1 MAGRGLEDYPT
12 AFVSSSPRFEII
24 AGVFQ
29 AEHPGGME
37 DIMICMDNPLA
48 RQPLNPRL
56 DLWSHSPTG
65 FEWGYPGSGPAQLS
79 PSSPLRSGPA
89 SLVRSAHD
97 GICFDRVEPAYQR
110 YVVKPVVNRHEM
122 WSRRHSIRRVT
133 PGQIL
138 CLIVAADATVVW
150 SACGSTACRRKLPR
164 LRPARTIGQT
174 RGPLGSSSYPRR
186 LAGGRQ
192 GPPHHPSRTG
202 LRRLRLSRRDPSQR
216 HPHLRGRVAV
226 HCLRA
231 GVITDK

>member
-1 MAGRGLEDYPT
+1 MHGQSSCETT
-12 AFVSSSPRFEII
+12 AQSP
-24 AGVFQ
+24 
-29 AEHPGGME
+29 
-37 DIMICMDNPLA
+37 
-48 RQPLNPRL
+48 
-56 DLWSHSPTG
+56 
-65 FEWGYPGSGPAQLS
+65 SGPVESQSDRVRVGLS
-79 PSSPLRSGPA
+79 WQWPRAIVAIIPSPIWA
-89 SLVRSAHD
+89 SLLVRSAHD